1 MTGWDLLKFLLP
13 VLGLGLLAGGCLIQK
28 KWGEQVRKDLIRP
41 ALGGTSVWPP
51 FWMLIRNRSPAAI
64 QSALGLRH
72 PKPCSW
78 NEGIWGAEKLFVSRP
93 VQDWTLVVGTA
104 LPDPL
109 EDADA
114 CFRFIITL
122 SRKLGH
128 VQLFCA
134 QPALRHHAWVKA
146 SRGRILRAYAWAGKT
161 LWNQGPLTTEEAAL
175 GIKCFAY
182 AESSESVLESYPEAV
197 ERNLQKLTQLASYW
211 SLDLANFEA
220 LLLERQCGVIG
231 ELSKAL

>member
-1 MTGWDLLKFLLP
+1 MTGWDLMTLLLP
-13 VLGLGLLAGGCLIQK
+13 AMGLGLLAGGCLIQK
-28 KWGEQVRKDLIRP
+28 KWGGRVRKDLIRP
-41 ALGGTSVWPP
+41 TVGVANVWPQ
-51 FWMLIRNRSPAAI
+51 FWMLIRNRSPTAI

-78 NEGIWGAEKLFVSRP
+78 NEGIWGTEKLFISRP
-93 VQDWTLVVGTA
+93 VQDWTLVTGTA

-109 EDADA
+109 EDTDA
-114 CFRFIITL
+114 CFRFILTL

-146 SRGRILRAYAWAGKT
+146 NRGRILRAYAWAGKT
-161 LWNQGPLTTEEAAL
+161 LWNQGAVTTEEAAL
-175 GIKCFAY
+175 GIKCFGY
-182 AESSESVLESYPEAV
+182 AESPESVLTSCSDAV
-197 ERNLQKLTQLASYW
+197 ERNLEKLTQLASYW

-220 LLLERQCGVIG
+220 LLRERQCGVIG
-231 ELSKAL
+231 ELSKVL